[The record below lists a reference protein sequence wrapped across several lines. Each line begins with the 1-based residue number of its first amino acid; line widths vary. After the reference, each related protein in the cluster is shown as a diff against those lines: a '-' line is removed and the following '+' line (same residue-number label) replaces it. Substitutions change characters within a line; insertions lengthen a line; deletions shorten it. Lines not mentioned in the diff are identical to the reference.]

1 MFASTPIPLLEQW
14 LSFSQARHSVL
25 AGNIANVDTPG
36 YQARDLSVER
46 FQELLRDA
54 WRAPV
59 WTNST
64 SLYSDQ
70 LSPGQTARPA
80 TRDERLQQ
88 VRQRYPSLLRHDGG
102 DVNLEEQISELTK
115 NQMMHSLV
123 VSILNS
129 QFRLLQ
135 AAVSE
140 RV

>member
-1 MFASTPIPLLEQW
+1 
-14 LSFSQARHSVL
+14 
-25 AGNIANVDTPG
+25 
-36 YQARDLSVER
+36 
-46 FQELLRDA
+46 
-54 WRAPV
+54 V